1 MVLFSLIALY
11 IFCKQRNKKKIYEI
25 IPEMKQNK
33 KSLLFSLQTVL
44 DDPSIPHIAYS
55 DLVFGDRLGTGASCD
70 VFYATFRNHPVFPF
84 PFLLFFFLFS
94 FLSSLI
100 PFPCSFPYSLI
111 SFPFEGINGEG
122 VPIVVVVE
130 VEEVEVPLPL
140 SSLTS
145 SPPPLYHCHPFLL
158 LLPFPYSSAS
168 FLLFRSSPL
177 LCTPLLA
184 PILLP
189 LPPFSFLSA
198 RFIPPLLPTPLPSP

>member
-1 MVLFSLIALY
+1 MIPPSPILPILTSSLAIASVLVLPAMSFMLLSATILY
-11 IFCKQRNKKKIYEI
+11 
-25 IPEMKQNK
+25 
-33 KSLLFSLQTVL
+33 
-44 DDPSIPHIAYS
+44 
-55 DLVFGDRLGTGASCD
+55 
-70 VFYATFRNHPVFPF
+70 FPF

-168 FLLFRSSPL
+168 FPLFRSSPL

>member
-1 MVLFSLIALY
+1 MKKGQVIIVSFICAVVVAMVLFSLIALY

-94 FLSSLI
+94 FL
-100 PFPCSFPYSLI
+100 
-111 SFPFEGINGEG
+111 
-122 VPIVVVVE
+122 
-130 VEEVEVPLPL
+130 PL
-140 SSLTS
+140 
-145 SPPPLYHCHPFLL
+145 
-158 LLPFPYSSAS
+158 
-168 FLLFRSSPL
+168 
-177 LCTPLLA
+177 
-184 PILLP
+184 
-189 LPPFSFLSA
+189 FLSL
-198 RFIPPLLPTPLPSP
+198 F